1 MHLSLLLLPQRH
13 LPQLLLLSLQL
24 PLVLQMTC
32 PSKLL
37 VVDYRL

>member
-1 MHLSLLLLPQRH
+1 MLSIH
-13 LPQLLLLSLQL
+13 V
-24 PLVLQMTC
+24 LVLQMTC